1 MMKNSDLSLKL
12 KSFVRSFTPY
22 QIGYLVTV
30 LLLTAAF
37 AILFPELMLED
48 VSNQFVCL
56 FSVAVL
62 ANPVCELMISKQSS
76 DFLVDF
82 PLLRSRS
89 W

>member
-48 VSNQFVCL
+48 VSNPFVLPCWPTL
-56 FSVAVL
+56 SV
-62 ANPVCELMISKQSS
+62 S
-76 DFLVDF
+76 
-82 PLLRSRS
+82 
-89 W
+89 